1 MRCHWAERS
10 EVERRYHDTE
20 WGVALHDERRL
31 FEQLTLRG
39 AQAGLSF
46 RTVLAKRA
54 GYRTAFHEYDIARI
68 ACMTD
73 ADIDMLMRD
82 RSVIRNRLKLMSV
95 RTNARA
101 NLHLIERGSSLS
113 RLLWSVSGDL
123 VASNAWKAADQIPAR
138 TDASD
143 RLSSELGRYG
153 FRFAGTA
160 ICYSLMQSA
169 GVVNDHLADCPFR
182 CRGGARDSEG
192 CLPP

>member
-20 WGVALHDERRL
+20 WGVVLHDDSKL

-54 GYRTAFHEYDIARI
+54 GYRTAFHDYDIQRI

-101 NLHLIERGSSLS
+101 SLHLIERGGSLS
-113 RLLWSVSGDL
+113 RLLWSMADDAPS
-123 VASNAWKAADQIPAR
+123 VAWIAPEDVPAR

-143 RLSSELGRYG
+143 RLSSELGRHG

-182 CRGGARDSEG
+182 CRTAACASEG
-192 CLPP
+192 SFAP